1 MFDDPNF
8 VKGEQRKMK
17 KWILAAFVVMAA
29 SSYAQAQDKGF
40 GLGIILG
47 EPTGIS
53 GKYWLSTTTALDGGA
68 AWNFGSGGFLHI
80 HADYLFH
87 NYDLIKVQEGRLPV
101 YFGIG
106 GRIGFSSKTVVGLR
120 GVVGVA
126 YQFSSAPLDAF
137 LELAPIMDLVPG
149 TSFHMNGGIGMRF
162 FF

>member
-1 MFDDPNF
+1 MRKLALAMFIM
-8 VKGEQRKMK
+8 V
-17 KWILAAFVVMAA
+17 A
-29 SSYAQAQDKGF
+29 SGGMLQAQDKGF

-53 GKYWLSTTTALDGGA
+53 GKQWMSPTTAIDGAA
-68 AWNFGSGGFLHI
+68 AWNFGSGGYLHI

-87 NYDLIKVQEGRLPV
+87 NYDILKVKEGRLPL

-126 YQFSSAPLDAF
+126 YQFSGAPIDAF
-137 LELAPIMDLVPG
+137 LELAPLMDLVPG
-149 TSFHMNGGIGMRF
+149 TSFHMQGGIGARF